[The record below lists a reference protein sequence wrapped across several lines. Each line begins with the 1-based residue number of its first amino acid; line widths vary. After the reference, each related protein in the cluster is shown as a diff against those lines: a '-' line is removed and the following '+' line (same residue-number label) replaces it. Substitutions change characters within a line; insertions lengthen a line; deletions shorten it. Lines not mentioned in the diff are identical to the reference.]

1 MVNLETIND
10 KKKLIKVLMLIK
22 GVTVGQ
28 LAGQLGVT
36 HVAVSRTVHGKCSS
50 RRIKTAIAEAVGEPY
65 EELWEKEKR

>member
-50 RRIKTAIAEAVGEPY
+50 RRINPTC
-65 EELWEKEKR
+65 